1 MKMNLATSQSRF
13 AEVPRLRAMAEAM
26 IGYYVDEDNVISVC
40 QLAFFLQSQKLKD
53 ACVTFIVT
61 HGVRVE
67 VRPEW
72 EDLAVEVQ
80 DEIRSKIGVARAMAG
95 QSAGK

>member
-1 MKMNLATSQSRF
+1 MKMNLATSQSHCAVR
-13 AEVPRLRAMAEAM
+13 E
-26 IGYYVDEDNVISVC
+26 
-40 QLAFFLQSQKLKD
+40 KLKD

-80 DEIRSKIGVARAMAG
+80 DEIRGKIGVARGME
-95 QSAGK
+95 GK